1 MCSLTFKAAHS
12 VISQDGLEKQKEPNS
27 KTGSKSSDR
36 EKVTHCVI
44 NSFVEKEMSQDW
56 KVKYRMFPF
65 KFGKAFAYYLSVPV
79 DLSQAC
85 VERSFQMSNTF
96 SEREWQH
103 LYDDICTSKSCV
115 VCQCYLLNMGFCCS

>member
-1 MCSLTFKAAHS
+1 MCSLTFKSGHS

-85 VERSFQMSNTF
+85 VERSFQMSNT
-96 SEREWQH
+96 SVSVNGSIYMMTYVLQNHVW
-103 LYDDICTSKSCV
+103 YASAT
-115 VCQCYLLNMGFCCS
+115 Y

>member
-1 MCSLTFKAAHS
+1 M
-12 VISQDGLEKQKEPNS
+12 
-27 KTGSKSSDR
+27 
-36 EKVTHCVI
+36 THCVI

-85 VERSFQMSNTF
+85 VERSFQMSSTF

-103 LYDDICTSKSCV
+103 LYDDICT
-115 VCQCYLLNMGFCCS
+115 